1 MDSKDIFFENCG
13 LRILTAIRRIIRA
26 VDSHSHKLN
35 EEFNI
40 TSAQLICLY
49 SLANKGQMT
58 QSQLAKEVCMGMST
72 LNGIIDRLE
81 QKKLVVRQRDESD
94 RRKVFVNILPAGKE
108 LTKSAPALLQDKLSE
123 SLQNLPEL
131 EQVSIA
137 LSLERVVELMQADHL
152 DASPNLISN
161 FAIEEKCEGKS
172 NEIK

>member
-1 MDSKDIFFENCG
+1 METKDIFFENYG

-40 TSAQLICLY
+40 TAAQLICLY

-58 QSQLAKEVCMGMST
+58 QSQLAKEICMGMST

-81 QKKLVVRQRDESD
+81 HKKLVVRKRDEAD
-94 RRKVFVNILPAGKE
+94 RRKVFVNILPAGKD
-108 LTKSAPALLQDKLSE
+108 LTKSAPALLQDKLSD
-123 SLQNLPEL
+123 SLRKLPEL

-152 DASPNLISN
+152 DASPNLIGS
-161 FAIEEKCEGKS
+161 FVIDEKSEKN